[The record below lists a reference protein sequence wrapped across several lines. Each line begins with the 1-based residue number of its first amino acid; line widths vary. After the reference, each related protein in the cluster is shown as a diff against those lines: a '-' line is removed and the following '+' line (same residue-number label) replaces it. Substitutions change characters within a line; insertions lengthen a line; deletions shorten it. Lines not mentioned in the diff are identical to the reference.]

1 MVATNKY
8 TGTRVP
14 PKPPGLGGAEVKNP
28 DK

>member
-8 TGTRVP
+8 TGVRVP
-14 PKPPGLGGAEVKNP
+14 PKPAGLGGPDVKNP